1 MPKLYWVF
9 FSLIRSQLDEFLEKL
24 QRECH
29 WLESMSVELSARC
42 TVCIGTATT
51 EPCARHEERSCRHHD
66 CAHYIPL
73 DGRSLCCKPGQMLDR
88 KPLKPWI
95 KAIKHISKVR
105 NVQGWPLSLI
115 RNTYASTTSL
125 KFLKWC
131 NSDKVARSFDTFTP
145 TQVDWL
151 M

>member
-9 FSLIRSQLDEFLEKL
+9 LSLIRSQLDKFLDKL

-29 WLESMSVELSARC
+29 WLESMSAELCARC
-42 TVCIGTATT
+42 TVCIETATT

-66 CAHYIPL
+66 CGHYIPL
-73 DGRSLCCKPGQMLDR
+73 DGRSLCCKPGQMLDK

-105 NVQGWPLSLI
+105 NVQGWPWRLI

-125 KFLKWC
+125 KILKWC
-131 NSDKVARSFDTFTP
+131 NSDKVARIVFYFRADFDR
-145 TQVDWL
+145 L
-151 M
+151 I